1 MSNRKMNSASASDEN
16 RSFLPN
22 QVDDKGKV
30 DNQPVALQMDE
41 EEENEDD
48 ELTEE
53 DFAIDEMEEDSED
66 DQ

>member
-1 MSNRKMNSASASDEN
+1 MSNRKMNSASITDEN
-16 RSFLPN
+16 RSFPIN

-30 DNQPVALQMDE
+30 DNQPVALQQDE

>member
-1 MSNRKMNSASASDEN
+1 MSNRKMNSASPSDEN
-16 RSFLPN
+16 RSFLTN

-30 DNQPVALQMDE
+30 VNQPVALQMDE

-53 DFAIDEMEEDSED
+53 DFAIDEMDEDSED